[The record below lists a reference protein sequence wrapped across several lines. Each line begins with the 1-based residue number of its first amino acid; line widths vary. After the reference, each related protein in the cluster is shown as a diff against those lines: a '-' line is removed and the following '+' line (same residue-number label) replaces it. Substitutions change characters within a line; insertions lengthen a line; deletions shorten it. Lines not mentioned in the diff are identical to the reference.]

1 MSFLFSI
8 YHLSLSQGQC
18 LCFRIGIYS
27 THNILSWYYV
37 GSIWQQANPGETRW
51 FFFKMVIADFTSF
64 TMTISLWVFFKLTFW
79 HQKMAGTGDD
89 EVDGKLQE
97 WMKIDQ
103 VRNEILIN
111 LWLQKIGHIIINSEF
126 NMEKQNTYNP
136 LFIEQCIYTILPFL

>member
-1 MSFLFSI
+1 
-8 YHLSLSQGQC
+8 
-18 LCFRIGIYS
+18 
-27 THNILSWYYV
+27 
-37 GSIWQQANPGETRW
+37 
-51 FFFKMVIADFTSF
+51 MVIADFTSF
-64 TMTISLWVFFKLTFW
+64 TMTISLWVFFFKLTFW